1 MRLLPCALTVVLLT
15 ACGTVGQ
22 AADVAAPATSTAPA
36 GEVAGASP
44 AQDNGGC
51 PEAGKVILSN
61 WINDTLT
68 VQNPSPACTL
78 RFEVE
83 VVGRGGAKC
92 TTRAGDEWFG
102 KAPGPVFRTV
112 APAAT
117 QSFPSKELFPE
128 WGSYC
133 DESPYREYAAKDPRL
148 ILGYTIVRSASY
160 KPASG

>member
-22 AADVAAPATSTAPA
+22 AADVVTPATPTTPT

-44 AQDNGGC
+44 AQSNGDC
-51 PEAGKVILSN
+51 PERGEVLLSN
-61 WINDTLT
+61 WIGDTLT
-68 VQNPSPACTL
+68 IQNPSPACTL

-102 KAPGPVFRTV
+102 RAPDPVFRIV
-112 APAAT
+112 APGAT
-117 QSFPSKELFPE
+117 QSFPSKELFPD
-128 WGSYC
+128 WGRYC
-133 DESPYREYAAKDPRL
+133 DDSPYRQYAAKDPRL
-148 ILGYTIVRSASY
+148 ILGYTIVRASSY
-160 KPASG
+160 KPPSG